1 MYYTK
6 IFKYYGNTNLC
17 HIIDLQSWITAI
29 LSALMTDTV
38 LSSSFKHTGQKG
50 GKRKKE
56 RKGTTEFS
64 AASYNSKTVQC
75 ILLTAYEIYMVV
87 RNRF

>member
-6 IFKYYGNTNLC
+6 IFKYYGNNNLC

-38 LSSSFKHTGQKG
+38 LSSSFKHAGQKG
-50 GKRKKE
+50 GKEKKKE
-56 RKGTTEFS
+56 KEPLNLVQPLIRAKRSS
-64 AASYNSKTVQC
+64 A
-75 ILLTAYEIYMVV
+75 
-87 RNRF
+87 FF